1 MKNEKREESEKQENE
16 KQEPRE
22 TNENLARNL
31 LYSNL
36 HQHPPL
42 HPLVVPFKVGAILRS
57 FPTSRFNETV
67 LTILRSF
74 PTSRF
79 NETVLIIL
87 FLRNS
92 RILRPSHVVPV

>member
-1 MKNEKREESEKQENE
+1 KREETEKQGNE

-31 LYSNL
+31 LYPIL
-36 HQHPPL
+36 EQYPPF
-42 HPLVVPFKVGAILRS
+42 HPLVVPFKVAIS
-57 FPTSRFNETV
+57 SRFNETV

-79 NETVLIIL
+79 NETTVLIIL
-87 FLRNS
+87 LLRNC
-92 RILRPSHVVPV
+92 ILRSSHIVPV